1 MANPFI
7 NSSNTTY
14 DLTDPDVNSGAVN
27 QATPRE
33 GGFVLRNRMN
43 FTNITAPT
51 CIAGKIANVLKILKV
66 PKRTVIRE
74 LRFHAIRGAT
84 APTHGITLGSSA
96 ASSAASGATMGV
108 GGIWYTDASQT
119 ASSAVTDV
127 DALADHAIT
136 KSTGVCAGM
145 PTLDASGVIMT
156 DYTEQ
161 SDTVAPVLPFT
172 FPYGGW
178 IQMGIVAGG
187 NNASDLTGAFAG
199 TLEVRAVCDYIPE

>member
-14 DLTDPDVNSGAVN
+14 DLTDTDINPGAVN

-33 GGFVLRNRMN
+33 GGFILRNRMD
-43 FTNITAPT
+43 FDNITAPT
-51 CIAGKIANVLKILKV
+51 CITGKIANVLKILKV

-74 LRFHAIRGAT
+74 VRFHAIRGKT
-84 APTHGITLGSSA
+84 APTHSITKGSSA
-96 ASSAASGATMGV
+96 ASSAASGAVMGV

-145 PTLDASGVIMT
+145 PTLGSSAEMT
-156 DYTEQ
+156 DYTKQ
-161 SDTVAPVLPFT
+161 SDTSAPVLPFT

-178 IQMGIVAGG
+178 LTMGIVAGG
-187 NNASDLTGAFAG
+187 ANASDLTGAFAG